1 MSIQSSIRE
10 YKILNDHN
18 MVSSGKQMIQNILVN
33 WTFPSLLEIKK
44 ILIGLKKKPDISQ
57 KHIKGVVE

>member
-1 MSIQSSIRE
+1 M
-10 YKILNDHN
+10 LL
-18 MVSSGKQMIQNILVN
+18 SGKQMIQNILVN

>member
-1 MSIQSSIRE
+1 M
-10 YKILNDHN
+10 LL
-18 MVSSGKQMIQNILVN
+18 SGKQMIQNILVN

-44 ILIGLKKKPDISQ
+44 ILIRLKKKPDISQ

>member
-18 MVSSGKQMIQNILVN
+18 MLLSGKQMIQNILVN

-44 ILIGLKKKPDISQ
+44 ILIRLKKKPDISQ